1 MNARVLDRTLVYG
14 GAILLA
20 VWVLIPL
27 YLVAI
32 SAFTPQARL
41 FDYPKP
47 LVPTTFSTET
57 MQFFL
62 EARGVIPSVI
72 NSILVALFTIAFGLA
87 LGTPAGYA
95 LARFRFRGRQAF
107 QVVVLATK
115 MFPIAILSIPL
126 AVTFLQLGLYDNLIA
141 VALVHTAMALPF
153 IILVTGGVFVAVSH
167 ELEEAAQTLGCSR
180 WGAFLRVAL
189 PLALPGLAAAAIFTF
204 VISWNEV
211 FAATILTLR
220 TRTLPAQ
227 VLAGLG
233 TSPLGFKFA
242 GGLFMAMPAVAFIFL
257 IRRYLMNL
265 WGSR

>member
-1 MNARVLDRTLVYG
+1 MNARVLDRALVYG
-14 GAILLA
+14 SAILLA
-20 VWVLIPL
+20 IWVLIPF
-27 YLVAI
+27 YLIAI
-32 SAFTPQARL
+32 SAFTPQAKL

-47 LVPTTFSTET
+47 LVPTTLSAET

-62 EARGVIPSVI
+62 EARGVLPSVL
-72 NSILVALFTIAFGLA
+72 NSLVVALFTIVFGLA

-95 LARFRFRGRQAF
+95 LARFRFRGREAF
-107 QVVVLATK
+107 QVIVLATK

-126 AVTFLQLGLYDNLIA
+126 AVTFLQLGLYDNLISVA
-141 VALVHTAMALPF
+141 VVHTAMALPF
-153 IILVTGGVFVAVSH
+153 VILVTGGVFVAVSH

-180 WGAFLRVAL
+180 WGAFLRIAL
-189 PLALPGLAAAAIFTF
+189 PLAIPGLAAAAIFTF

-227 VLAGLG
+227 VLASLS
-233 TSPLGFKFA
+233 TSPLAFKFA
-242 GGLFMAMPAVAFIFL
+242 GGLFMVLPAVVFIFL

>member
-1 MNARVLDRTLVYG
+1 MNTRVLDRTLVYG

-20 VWVLIPL
+20 FWVLIPL

-87 LGTPAGYA
+87 LGPPAGYA
-95 LARFRFRGRQAF
+95 LARFRFRGRQA
-107 QVVVLATK
+107 
-115 MFPIAILSIPL
+115 
-126 AVTFLQLGLYDNLIA
+126 
-141 VALVHTAMALPF
+141 
-153 IILVTGGVFVAVSH
+153 
-167 ELEEAAQTLGCSR
+167 
-180 WGAFLRVAL
+180 
-189 PLALPGLAAAAIFTF
+189 
-204 VISWNEV
+204 
-211 FAATILTLR
+211 
-220 TRTLPAQ
+220 AQ